1 MRAMEGHVT
10 DAPTHPMAGMDAFSP
25 TEIADLV
32 RTRGVAKANA
42 GVLPTLVL
50 GVVAGAYIALGAVF
64 STTVATGS
72 ELGYGPTRL
81 LVGVAFSLGLILV
94 IVAGAE
100 LFTGNTL
107 IVLAVASR
115 RVTAAQLARNW
126 TLVFVGNFVGAVS
139 VAAMVVA
146 GGWWQGADGAVGTT
160 AVTIAADK
168 ASLPFGTV
176 FVRGILANALVCL
189 AVWLA
194 TGGRSVVDKV
204 VAIVPTIAAFVAA
217 GFEHSIANMYF
228 FTAGLLIEGRAPG
241 TADAPGLDLG
251 GFGRNLTAAT
261 LGNIVGGGVLVA
273 LVYWFVYLRA
283 PATASAP
290 STAPAATPALRPT
303 TPSAGRTGRS

>member
-1 MRAMEGHVT
+1 MGPMDRT
-10 DAPTHPMAGMDAFSP
+10 SNAPPLHPMAGMDAFAP
-25 TEIADLV
+25 AQIADLV
-32 RTRGVAKANA
+32 ETRGVAKATA
-42 GVLPTLVL
+42 GTMATLVL

-81 LVGVAFSLGLILV
+81 FAGVAFSLGLILV
-94 IVAGAE
+94 VVAGAE

-115 RVTAAQLARNW
+115 RVTVRQLARNW
-126 TLVFVGNFVGAVS
+126 SLVFVGNLIGALS
-139 VAAMVVA
+139 VAVMVTV
-146 GGWWQGADGAVGTT
+146 GGWWEGSDDAVGTT
-160 AVTIAADK
+160 AITIAAQK
-168 ASLPFGTV
+168 AALPFGTV

-204 VAIVPTIAAFVAA
+204 VAIVPAIAAFVAS
-217 GFEHSIANMYF
+217 GFEHSIANAYF
-228 FTAGLLIEGRAPG
+228 IPAGILMDGRAPAP
-241 TADAPGLDLG
+241 ADLPPPDLG
-251 GFGRNLTAAT
+251 GFLQNLAAST

-283 PATASAP
+283 PSR
-290 STAPAATPALRPT
+290 TPGDPPR
-303 TPSAGRTGRS
+303 